1 MGLSKKL
8 HMAGQQDT
16 AELPRSSE
24 LPLLRELVYR
34 RGMGRLQYR
43 REAARL
49 AGLPCLEE
57 EPELLATTEAQRLV
71 EQVGEQTCL
80 SHLFVPFR
88 REDDGSI
95 TVLVADPS
103 STRPEEVLGAAFGRC
118 RINKLVGT
126 DLDVARLIVALRKDD
141 MLHRAIDSLAEAAP
155 SLSSTSVL
163 GSLQRGGILAVL
175 ILVVGCALVF
185 PTTVGVGLVLFLN
198 LVFFGIASSL
208 LTFVVAGLRSRL
220 GGAARPPKPD
230 PNRHDWPTYTVLVP
244 MYREPPHV
252 VAQLIRNLDLLDY
265 PKDHLDVLLLLE
277 EDDELT
283 LRSCKEVRPPGYMRI
298 VTIPPSL
305 PRTKPKALNWGLL
318 FAQGKYV
325 TVYDAE
331 DAPEPD
337 QLKLAVEH
345 FERSKG
351 RLACVQAALNFYNR
365 KANLLTRFFALEY
378 CMWFDNVI
386 PGLRKLGMAFPLGGT
401 SNHLVTRAL
410 KEVGG
415 WDPFNVTE
423 DADLGFRLQRMGHH
437 VEFLPSTTYE
447 EASSRLTQ
455 WLRQRSRWVKGYMTT
470 WLVHGRNP
478 LVLLREVGPK
488 AWLSFNILIGGTSLA
503 FLSYL
508 PLSSLSLLSLFRPD
522 LVDPLFPGW
531 ARLPELG
538 VWTLGILAAA
548 TASALG
554 AAIRRWWD
562 LLWVVPLIPF
572 YWVLHSMAAWW
583 ALYELIF
590 KPFYWQRTP
599 HGYYLRVDEDLT
611 IGERDASVPSA
622 QNSQCPIGR
631 KT

>member
-1 MGLSKKL
+1 MTREQHELQALS
-8 HMAGQQDT
+8 T
-16 AELPRSSE
+16 SE

-49 AGLPCLEE
+49 SGLPGLEE
-57 EPELLATTEAQRLV
+57 EPERLATPEAHRLV
-71 EQVGEQTCL
+71 QRVGAETCL
-80 SHLFVPFR
+80 SHLFVPLR
-88 REDDGSI
+88 LEDDGSI
-95 TVLVADPS
+95 TVLVADPYS
-103 STRPEEVLGAAFGRC
+103 QHPEHALAAAFGAH
-118 RINKLVGT
+118 RINKVIGT
-126 DLDVARLIVALRKDD
+126 DLDVARLVVALRKDD
-141 MLHRAIDSLAEAAP
+141 LLHRAIDSLAETAP

-163 GSLQRGGILAVL
+163 GSLQRGSILGILTLVIGSALLFPATAGMGL
-175 ILVVGCALVF
+175 IIL
-185 PTTVGVGLVLFLN
+185 LN
-198 LVFFGIASSL
+198 GVFFGLAVSI
-208 LTFVVAGLRSRL
+208 LTFVLAGLRFRL
-220 GGAARPPKPD
+220 TKAARPPRPD
-230 PNRHDWPTYTVLVP
+230 PHRQDWPTYTVLVP
-244 MYREPPHV
+244 MYREPPQV
-252 VAQLIRNLDLLDY
+252 IAQLIRNLDRMDY
-265 PKDHLDVLLLLE
+265 PKDQLDVILLLE
-277 EDDELT
+277 EDDEVT
-283 LRSCKEVRPPGYMRI
+283 VRSCKEVRPPAYMRL
-298 VTIPPSL
+298 VTVPPSL

-318 FAQGKYV
+318 FARGKYV

-337 QLKLAVEH
+337 QLKLAVEQ
-345 FERSKG
+345 FERNG
-351 RLACVQAALNFYNR
+351 QLACVQAALNFYNTG
-365 KANLLTRFFALEY
+365 ANLLTRFFALEY

-386 PGLRKLGMAFPLGGT
+386 PGLRSLGMAFPLGGT

-423 DADLGFRLQRMGHH
+423 DADLGFRLQRMSHH

-478 LVLLREVGPK
+478 IGLLREVGPK
-488 AWLSFNILIGGTSLA
+488 AWLSFNILIGGTSVA

-508 PLSSLSLLSLFRPD
+508 PLSSLSLLSIFRPD

-531 ARLPELG
+531 ARLPELA
-538 VWTLGILAAA
+538 VWILGILAAT

-554 AAIRRWWD
+554 AAIRRWWH
-562 LLWVVPLIPF
+562 LLWVAPLIPF

-599 HGYYLRVDEDLT
+599 HGYYLRADTDVSTAEPLSSLQ
-611 IGERDASVPSA
+611 R
-622 QNSQCPIGR
+622 
-631 KT
+631 